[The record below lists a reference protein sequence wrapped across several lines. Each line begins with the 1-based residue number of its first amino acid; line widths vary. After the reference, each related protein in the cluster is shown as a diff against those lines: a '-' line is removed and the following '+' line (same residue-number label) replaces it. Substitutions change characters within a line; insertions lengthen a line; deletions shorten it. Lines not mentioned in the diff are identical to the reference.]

1 MKRNKILATIAILL
15 FIGLLVIVWFC
26 LQKLNTQSIEE
37 HSFYQYFVGQKI
49 SYEGGLNISRKNGI
63 SELILKDSKVE
74 LDSTPIYYAD
84 IENKVL
90 FPEDMA
96 IVFPNQSGMIYKL
109 NRFSNI
115 IYDTETAYLETNV
128 ENKALNHAFL
138 FDGKDLYFFLEETNM
153 NINGQ
158 EYILT
163 PLSYVICDEFSLEI
177 YQKEEDKYTVFDEK
191 PEEVIAFT
199 RRL

>member
-128 ENKALNHAFL
+128 ENNSFL
-138 FDGKDLYFFLEETNM
+138 CYL
-153 NINGQ
+153 
-158 EYILT
+158 
-163 PLSYVICDEFSLEI
+163 
-177 YQKEEDKYTVFDEK
+177 
-191 PEEVIAFT
+191 
-199 RRL
+199 